1 MRDTTLDNENYNVC
15 NIRERCIDRMCV
27 VVMALCNQPEAFAAV
42 LGDDYS
48 RYLFVIAAVQ
58 GYESC

>member
-1 MRDTTLDNENYNVC
+1 MT
-15 NIRERCIDRMCV
+15 
-27 VVMALCNQPEAFAAV
+27 ALCNQPEAFATV

-58 GYESC
+58 GYDSR